1 MSERMG
7 LSGWS
12 AIIGTWVTIFGGFG
26 GGFAALNTYS
36 EEVAK
41 MEDARVVQTFALFEM
56 FNSAERLEARESL
69 FAHTKNGADLDAN
82 ALYVVLDFY
91 DALQICVERN
101 LCDSDLAVRLFQSYA
116 VPFWDSLG
124 ETITASRTES
134 DPRFGAG
141 LEWMAGLPLPAS
153 INGGTTAIASP
164 PSDTAIA
171 TPAPEASGEQ

>member
-1 MSERMG
+1 MAERMG

-12 AIIGTWVTIFGGFG
+12 AVIGTWVTILGGFG

-56 FNSAERLEARESL
+56 FNSTERLQARAQL
-69 FAHTKNGADLDAN
+69 FAHTKNGAELNAN

-141 LEWMAGLPLPAS
+141 LEWMAGMPRPGSLESDTPAS
-153 INGGTTAIASP
+153 AASEASTEAIAP
-164 PSDTAIA
+164 APE
-171 TPAPEASGEQ
+171 TPAPE